1 MDQGVISVLKAY
13 DLRRTFA
20 QAIDTA
26 EEDPENTLDA
36 ILEGL
41 QHLRLPPE
49 PPLGLGGATKEYM
62 TGIWKKILRRFVHDF
77 KDCPRMRRL
86 QKLTRLCF
94 RW

>member
-1 MDQGVISVLKAY
+1 MLSDTLLLLVIFIPISKCFSPSKHHLFEPMDQGVISVLKAY

-41 QHLRLPPE
+41 QHL
-49 PPLGLGGATKEYM
+49 
-62 TGIWKKILRRFVHDF
+62 
-77 KDCPRMRRL
+77 
-86 QKLTRLCF
+86 
-94 RW
+94 